1 MKITWYTS
9 AFVTFRL
16 VTSFRFTKTH
26 YENKTGSNF
35 VVVILPFLEVT
46 FIDCKL
52 AKKILVAEFFD
63 NQSYIENIA
72 YYDEIKEE
80 KQKAEIER
88 LEKKNQELWKKK
100 TEVESELST
109 VKSAIKYSRDNIK
122 ELYELSLKI
131 ESQ

>member
-1 MKITWYTS
+1 MKLTWYTS

-16 VTSFRFTKTH
+16 VASFCFTKKH

-63 NQSYIENIA
+63 KQSYVENIA
-72 YYDEIKEE
+72 YYDGIKEE
-80 KQKAEIER
+80 TQKVDIDR
-88 LEKKNQELWKKK
+88 LEKRNEELWKKK

-109 VKSAIKYSRDNIK
+109 VKSAIENSRDDIK
-122 ELYELSLKI
+122 YLYELSLKI
-131 ESQ
+131 ESK